1 MNRSLKITAII
12 AGLLVAMYLSSR
24 LTGTTLEDITANR
37 PGQHDHEAEDKNAKT
52 KDSEKHPPMKL
63 PAPMGPTSAPV
74 QMKVYITSDNT
85 CDKTTLDGMTNM
97 AKKYGDKLR
106 IEFKDLLNKAT
117 ASEAQ
122 DAKISCKSGLTING
136 MSILRVP
143 GRGVKGLV
151 MFDGP
156 IGEKNYNLDDLDAAV
171 AYLLKK
177 GKGGESEKQTKSEQ
191 G

>member
-1 MNRSLKITAII
+1 MNKSLKITAVI
-12 AGLLVAMYLSSR
+12 AGLLVIMYLSSR

-37 PGQHDHEAEDKNAKT
+37 PVDHSKDKKDPKTNA
-52 KDSEKHPPMKL
+52 SEKHEKIKL
-63 PAPMGPTSAPV
+63 PDPMGPATAPV
-74 QMKVYITSDNT
+74 KIKVYVTSDNT
-85 CDKTTLDGMTNM
+85 CDRTTLDGMKQMST
-97 AKKYGDKLR
+97 KFGDKLR
-106 IEFKDLLNKAT
+106 IEFMDLLKKDV

-156 IGEKNYNLDDLDAAV
+156 IGEKNYNIDDVDAAV
-171 AYLLKK
+171 AYLLTKD
-177 GKGGESEKQTKSEQ
+177 KGGAGAGKAKSEK